1 MGEEFT
7 SHRGWLRWWG
17 GVIGRQGGGGG
28 LVYVFREYVQPSG
41 LGIKPW
47 DEIKQGLKV
56 MSIKLQCEN

>member
-1 MGEEFT
+1 MVG
-7 SHRGWLRWWG
+7 RGYRKT
-17 GVIGRQGGGGG
+17 RRGGG